1 MARGARG
8 ARRAARPEA
17 EALSAARFSR
27 LVAAELR
34 LVLRERLTW
43 AILAALLAALCL
55 AARTGAERVETV
67 RAAIAQA
74 EDDGARTVREAR
86 AAHARYA
93 RPSPITVN
101 YWQDPTDAFGYMTY
115 FLAAH
120 AVKPPTPLAH
130 LAAGQSDVQPA
141 LMRISFGFS
150 TVFDD
155 TAYELGSA
163 ARLRLGAFDLAFVLV
178 YLVPLAVIA
187 LAGTRL
193 AAEQDTGILRLIA
206 AQPVGPRRVAA
217 AKFGAVGLVALA
229 GVLGGTGLALLAA
242 GWAGP
247 LAGWGGVLAL
257 IAACLAAYTLFW
269 VAACALAASLWRGA
283 VAALAILVLAW
294 AGLTVALPTALGLAV
309 DLLAPRPSRI
319 AAIDT
324 SRQAQAAFYA
334 GETGTRV
341 ASAWLAARAPEAAA
355 RPGPSEKPEIK
366 RLARDAFYDA
376 ALGQTRAA
384 LGAHARALAAWSG
397 RLALLSPASAL
408 ALALEKAAGTDA
420 ARHAA
425 FLAASTAY
433 RRDLRAFFEPR
444 ILAQALDPVPVC
456 AGCPARLDFD
466 AYDAVPAFAPAPAL
480 AAARHQA
487 GLSLAALVAMALA
500 LAALAHRRLR
510 RWPA

>member
-1 MARGARG
+1 M
-8 ARRAARPEA
+8 
-17 EALSAARFSR
+17 SR
-27 LVAAELR
+27 LLAAELR

-55 AARTGAERVETV
+55 AARTGAERTEAA
-67 RAAIAQA
+67 RAAVAQA
-74 EDDGARTVREAR
+74 TEDGARTVREAR
-86 AAHARYA
+86 DAHARYA

-115 FLAAH
+115 FMAAH
-120 AVKPPTPLAH
+120 AVKPPTPLGL

-141 LMRISFGFS
+141 VVRISFGFS

-193 AAEQDTGILRLIA
+193 SAEQDAGILRLIA
-206 AQPVGPRRVAA
+206 AQPIGPRRVAA

-229 GVLGGTGLALLAA
+229 GVLGGTALALLMA
-242 GWAGP
+242 GGTGP

-257 IAACLAAYTLFW
+257 LGASLAAYTLFW
-269 VAACALAASLWRGA
+269 VAACALAAGLWRGA
-283 VAALAILVLAW
+283 VAALAVLVLAW

-309 DLLAPRPSRI
+309 DALAPRPSRI
-319 AAIDT
+319 AAIDA
-324 SRQAQAAFYA
+324 SRQAQARFYT
-334 GETGTRV
+334 GETGTRI
-341 ASAWLAARAPEAAA
+341 AAAWLAARVPDAAE
-355 RPGPSEKPEIK
+355 RPGLADKPEIK

-376 ALGQTRAA
+376 ALRETRAA
-384 LGAHARALAAWSG
+384 LGEHARALADWSG
-397 RLALLSPASAL
+397 RLALLAPASAL
-408 ALALEKAAGTDA
+408 ALALETAAGTDA

-425 FLAASTAY
+425 FLAAGTAY
-433 RRDLRAFFEPR
+433 RGNLRAFFEPR

-456 AGCPARLDFD
+456 AGCPGRLDFD

-480 AAARHQA
+480 AAARLQA
-487 GLSLAALVAMALA
+487 WLSLAALLAGTLA

-510 RWPA
+510 AWPA